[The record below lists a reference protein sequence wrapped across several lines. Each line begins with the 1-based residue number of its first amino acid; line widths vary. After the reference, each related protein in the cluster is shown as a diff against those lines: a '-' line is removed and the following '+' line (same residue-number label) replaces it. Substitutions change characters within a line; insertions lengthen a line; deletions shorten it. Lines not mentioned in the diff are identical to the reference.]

1 MIPPWVIAAAAVA
14 AAAVGVASGAYFN
27 GLRWEAKYANLERDH
42 ATATANAVTQARQE
56 ERDAQ
61 LKAAAIRD
69 QPATVRV
76 RCTAEPRAG
85 VPGTGASAPVGD
97 LPDGGTDRDYLPAMR
112 EFLAAAI
119 ANREMNDGGTTRD

>member
-1 MIPPWVIAAAAVA
+1 MISPRATAVA
-14 AAAVGVASGAYFN
+14 AAAVVAVSVASGAYFN
-27 GLRWEAKYANLERDH
+27 GLRWEAKYASLERDH
-42 ATATANAVTQARQE
+42 ATATANAVTRARQE

-61 LKAAAIRD
+61 IKAAAVRD

-76 RCTAEPRAG
+76 RCTAEPRTG
-85 VPGTGASAPVGD
+85 VPGAGAGTPVGD

-119 ANREMNDGGTTRD
+119 ANREMSDGGTTRD